1 MAMLKTRLTACA
13 LAVAI
18 TTTTM
23 PARAGWMEDFY
34 QSAGSAADTRHRLKL
49 SARSPFLATR
59 AVV

>member
-23 PARAGWMEDFY
+23 PARKE
-34 QSAGSAADTRHRLKL
+34 DTRGE
-49 SARSPFLATR
+49 
-59 AVV
+59 